1 MESRRQ
7 RRQRASG
14 KDERLST
21 GEDASGAEEVQSA
34 GTSDASGGSG
44 GRASQVAM
52 LGAASEERHFSS
64 RQPPTAI
71 ERLVASVSGAV
82 RSRPLIARHEVASST
97 LLQQLVVANI
107 LLSALWAV
115 AWVVLFVWKASVWR
129 PPLQVVIIS
138 PTLYVAWLIFEPMR
152 LALGYYGNLNE
163 QIGLLGPFLFSS
175 LIQLLPQLYFVT
187 AQRWL
192 GWITLGVEF
201 AMSIVLLLLYLAEV
215 LVAWPTSKRFILKAE
230 ATYELYDASATSA
243 R

>member
-1 MESRRQ
+1 MLPA
-7 RRQRASG
+7 ASG
-14 KDERLST
+14 EQL
-21 GEDASGAEEVQSA
+21 
-34 GTSDASGGSG
+34 
-44 GRASQVAM
+44 
-52 LGAASEERHFSS
+52 FPS

-71 ERLVASVSGAV
+71 ERLVAFVSRAM
-82 RSRPLIARHEVASST
+82 RSRPLIARHEIASST

-115 AWVVLFVWKASVWR
+115 AWVMLFVWKASTWR

-138 PTLYVAWLIFEPMR
+138 PTLYIAWLIFEPMR

-192 GWITLGVEF
+192 GWITLGVEY
-201 AMSIVLLLLYLAEV
+201 AMSIVLLLLYLAQV

-230 ATYELYDASATSA
+230 ANYELYDASATSA